1 MTWPRFFSFFPINVI
16 IYLCSRRF
24 KYICMYACMNFL
36 FWKIILNHLK
46 NTFAI
51 HMSCFGVQKI
61 QLCQLCPGVRNR
73 ITTLTVVPSP
83 GHAQPWERRPR
94 VPCFIVEL
102 SKVIW
107 GNLLSWAWAVSQ
119 GIKRVIWFP
128 HLRSVLEC
136 SWRLLLGLISLHVK
150 YLLLWPRPFL
160 KGWVSWSGG
169 YLCGGWSPYQK
180 FQPPFCLSWTTPVYP
195 GWGALP
201 VPSKGGFV
209 SLSLMQA
216 SAALSFPALSLWH
229 GHFAQTS

>member
-1 MTWPRFFSFFPINVI
+1 MRKMEGHNLQIKSARGPSFSFHLTPFCYHHCSGTYRLDQLSTFCSLDGIIFTSRMDYTGPALVPWCDTQQKYLSCQPIPLQVPLITVVMTWPRFFSFFPTNVI

-73 ITTLTVVPSP
+73 ITTLTAVPSP

-94 VPCFIVEL
+94 VPCFITEL

-107 GNLLSWAWAVSQ
+107 GNLLSWAWAISQ
-119 GIKRVIWFP
+119 GVKRVIWFP
-128 HLRSVLEC
+128 HLRSVPEC
-136 SWRLLLGLISLHVK
+136 S
-150 YLLLWPRPFL
+150 
-160 KGWVSWSGG
+160 
-169 YLCGGWSPYQK
+169 
-180 FQPPFCLSWTTPVYP
+180 
-195 GWGALP
+195 
-201 VPSKGGFV
+201 
-209 SLSLMQA
+209 
-216 SAALSFPALSLWH
+216 
-229 GHFAQTS
+229 